1 MQTVSWKAQLTLN
14 YRRDG
19 DQTVAHDRHEGPL
32 RVLQRLYPEGPA
44 ICHHVV
50 LHPPGGV
57 VGGDELHL
65 HATLAEGSHALITT
79 PGATRFYRSDGAAA
93 LQSVRLQLA
102 AGARLEWLPMEALAY
117 SGCDAHS
124 QVHMTLA
131 PGAEMIG
138 WDVLVL
144 GLPAAEQPFVAGS
157 FRQHLEVPGCWLER
171 GRVSAADTTLLDS
184 AAGLAGHRVLGM
196 AWFAAGQGMLA
207 AQRDT
212 LLAAAR
218 DVLQGG
224 GLAASAGATSPQSA
238 VVLLRVLGHGVEP
251 VMGLL
256 ARVRAAWR
264 QAAWGLAAEPPR
276 IWRT

>member
-1 MQTVSWKAQLTLN
+1 MSWHARLTLD
-14 YRRDG
+14 YWRDG

-57 VGGDELHL
+57 VAGDELHL
-65 HATLAEGSHALITT
+65 HATLAQGSHALITT

-93 LQSVRLQLA
+93 LQDVRLQLA
-102 AGARLEWLPMEALAY
+102 ARARLEWLPMESLAY

-124 QVHMTLA
+124 RVVMTLA

-138 WDVLVL
+138 WDVLAL
-144 GLPAAEQPFVAGS
+144 GLPAARQPFEAGQ
-157 FRQHLEVPGCWLER
+157 FRQHLELPGCWLEG
-171 GRVSAADTTLLDS
+171 GRLAAADTVLLDS
-184 AAGLAGHRVLGM
+184 AAGLGGHRVLAT
-196 AWFAAGQGMLA
+196 AWFAAGQGMPA
-207 AQRDT
+207 VQRET

-218 DVLQGG
+218 EAIQNDA
-224 GLAASAGATSPQSA
+224 LAATAGATSPQAA
-238 VVLLRVLGHGVEP
+238 VVVLRVLAHGVEP

-264 QAAWGLAAEPPR
+264 QVAWGLAAEPPR
-276 IWRT
+276 IWST

>member
-1 MQTVSWKAQLTLN
+1 MSWKAQLTLN
-14 YRRDG
+14 YRREG
-19 DQTVAHDRHEGPL
+19 EQTVAHDRHEGPL

-79 PGATRFYRSDGAAA
+79 PGATRFYRSEGAAA
-93 LQSVRLQLA
+93 LQDVQLQLA

-124 QVHMTLA
+124 RVCMTLA

-138 WDVLVL
+138 WDLLAL
-144 GLPAAEQPFVAGS
+144 GLPAARQPFAAGS
-157 FRQHLEVPGCWLER
+157 FSQHLELPGCWLER
-171 GRVSAADTTLLDS
+171 GRLSATDTTLMDS
-184 AAGLAGHRVLGM
+184 GAGLGGHRVLGT

-207 AQRDT
+207 AQRET

-218 DVLQGG
+218 EVAQDHS
-224 GLAASAGATSPQSA
+224 LAATAGATSPQAA

-251 VMGLL
+251 VMALL

-264 QAAWGLAAEPPR
+264 KAAWGLAAEPPR

>member
-32 RVLQRLYPEGPA
+32 RVLRRLYPEGPA

-65 HATLAEGSHALITT
+65 QATLAEGSHALITT

-138 WDVLVL
+138 WDV
-144 GLPAAEQPFVAGS
+144 
-157 FRQHLEVPGCWLER
+157 
-171 GRVSAADTTLLDS
+171 
-184 AAGLAGHRVLGM
+184 
-196 AWFAAGQGMLA
+196 
-207 AQRDT
+207 
-212 LLAAAR
+212 
-218 DVLQGG
+218 
-224 GLAASAGATSPQSA
+224 
-238 VVLLRVLGHGVEP
+238 
-251 VMGLL
+251 
-256 ARVRAAWR
+256 
-264 QAAWGLAAEPPR
+264 
-276 IWRT
+276 